1 VADRK
6 ITCGLLVDLDGVL
19 YQGGQLVEGA
29 DNVIKWM
36 RDESIPHRFVTNT
49 SSRPRSTIVDKLH
62 SMQIEVAE
70 ADILTP
76 PTAAISWLKEH
87 TPGLAALFV
96 PEATKQDFVGIDQ
109 LPSDAE
115 SGASAVVLGD
125 IGDGWTFAE
134 LNRAFRLL
142 MTEPKP
148 ALVALGM
155 TRYWQTQSGLQ
166 LDVAPFV
173 KALEYAADC
182 EAVVLGKPSQE
193 FFNQA
198 LLSLDC
204 DASEAMMIGDDVV
217 GDVQGAQRAGI
228 RGALVKTGKFRPRD
242 LEADPIPDVVFDSIA
257 DLPEWWAQRS
267 D

>member
-1 VADRK
+1 M
-6 ITCGLLVDLDGVL
+6 ISGLLIDLDGVL
-19 YQGGQLVEGA
+19 YQGDRPISGA
-29 DNVIKWM
+29 KVVVDWM
-36 RDESIPHRFVTNT
+36 VQEKIPHRFVTNT
-49 SSRPRSTIVDKLH
+49 TSKPRSAIVEKL
-62 SMQIEVAE
+62 SALQISAAE
-70 ADILTP
+70 KDILTP
-76 PTAAISWLKEH
+76 PIAATSWLKEH
-87 TPGLAALFV
+87 TPGPAALFV
-96 PEATKQDFVGIDQ
+96 PEATKQDFIGIDQ

-115 SGASAVVLGD
+115 SGAVAVVLGD
-125 IGDGWTFAE
+125 IGDRWTFSE

-142 MTEPKP
+142 MEEPKP

-155 TRYWQTQSGLQ
+155 TRYWQTRSGLQ

-173 KALEYAADC
+173 KALEYAADR

-257 DLPEWWAQRS
+257 DLPEWWTQHS
-267 D
+267 H

>member
-1 VADRK
+1 M
-6 ITCGLLVDLDGVL
+6 ISGLLIDLDGVL
-19 YQGGQLVEGA
+19 YQGDRLISGAKLVT
-29 DNVIKWM
+29 DWM
-36 RDESIPHRFVTNT
+36 VQENIPHRFVTNT
-49 SSRPRSTIVDKLH
+49 TSKPRSAIVEKL
-62 SMQIEVAE
+62 SALQIGAAE
-70 ADILTP
+70 KDILTP
-76 PTAAISWLKEH
+76 PIAATSWLKEH
-87 TPGLAALFV
+87 TPGSVALFV
-96 PEATKQDFVGIDQ
+96 PEATKQDFIGIDQ

-125 IGDGWTFAE
+125 IGDRWTFSE

-142 MTEPKP
+142 MEEPKP

-173 KALEYAADC
+173 KALEYAADR

-257 DLPEWWAQRS
+257 DLPEWWTQRS
-267 D
+267 H